1 MRSTA
6 YDVITFNSP
15 LMKPDTTAR
24 ACAHCHAKKIR
35 CIGRTGQARCDACR
49 LALVPC
55 VSRSRKKRQIT
66 RKTSVRTPTA
76 DSSIG
81 DISDTIASATPH
93 GSEPIRLT
101 SHDRVQQSLPHAAS
115 SIRSKV
121 PLTASPGANKAPQV
135 PITVVGP
142 SLQWDDFQ
150 SQTGMEVTHQ
160 VPLIDQATQISPST
174 TMTENA
180 TFIGRDHYIWEE
192 EQIDETTAR
201 AFHASTPHD
210 VSNIA
215 SQTLQLWKT
224 FEVPAKSARASLV
237 DSYRRR
243 CYPWTPVLE
252 RHDDVQITTQTES
265 SMFLSQC
272 LFLAASRVSS
282 SPMVTAYATS
292 EQFYQRAKTLF
303 WLSPGK
309 DPLIVLKGILM
320 LQWFNPDGP
329 EHLSLDSSEFWLK
342 IGVGIAHQIGL
353 HREDAAPNRRALRR
367 RLWWSL
373 VARDCL
379 ISASHGRPRAIN
391 LEDCQVRPPERSD
404 FPDDRC
410 EADIFIPYVEIC
422 CLLGDITDC
431 CSRHHL
437 PSSKRLQIES
447 MLFRWLR
454 TLSPA
459 LRLTPTNPSNAYT
472 ATDDNYDARLLH
484 IHYLTTISMLSRYTT
499 PKEYVPHEA
508 VFAASFAAGI
518 FETLLA
524 RDEIKFLPPPFTI
537 FCLICS
543 MVLVSLRPFNCLW
556 QAAQPDLLIFR
567 ECLLQLSKRW
577 RSAIGASKALQNAL
591 DKNKHAS
598 TSRPFRTWQWDQVT
612 ACQYFEG
619 YALELCRMWQVVQ
632 SEAAEEGPPLGLGNE
647 DPVSQGPLDCLHG
660 LEADPFLSNGVNS
673 MAVTGPEDDVMAF
686 FQYDHINHW
695 VFDDGNFTDF

>member
-1 MRSTA
+1 MA
-6 YDVITFNSP
+6 
-15 LMKPDTTAR
+15 A
-24 ACAHCHAKKIR
+24 
-35 CIGRTGQARCDACR
+35 
-49 LALVPC
+49 VPC
-55 VSRSRKKRQIT
+55 FSRSRKKRQVT
-66 RKTSVRTPTA
+66 RQTSLRPSTA
-76 DSSIG
+76 HSSIG
-81 DISDTIASATPH
+81 NVSDTIELATAQD
-93 GSEPIRLT
+93 SESIQLT
-101 SHDRVQQSLPHAAS
+101 SPDRAQEQLPLAPS
-115 SIRSKV
+115 NIRPKV
-121 PLTASPGANKAPQV
+121 PSTAIYGASGVPQLPVNDVAPG
-135 PITVVGP
+135 
-142 SLQWDDFQ
+142 LQWDQFPSQAGVAHQAPQ
-150 SQTGMEVTHQ
+150 S
-160 VPLIDQATQISPST
+160 SPST
-174 TMTENA
+174 TTTEDA
-180 TFIGRDHYIWEE
+180 TFIGRDHYTWEE
-192 EQIDETTAR
+192 EQIDETSAR
-201 AFHASTPHD
+201 AFHASTSHD
-210 VSNIA
+210 VSDVA
-215 SQTLQLWKT
+215 SQTLHLWKT
-224 FEVPAKSARASLV
+224 FDVPTKSARASLV

-252 RHDDVQITTQTES
+252 RHDDVQITTQIES

-282 SPMVTAYATS
+282 SPLVAAYATS
-292 EQFYQRAKTLF
+292 EQFYDRAKMLF

-329 EHLSLDSSEFWLK
+329 EHLSFDSSEFWLK

-353 HREDAAPNRRALRR
+353 HRVDAAPNRRALRR

-391 LEDCQVRPPERSD
+391 LEDCQVPPPERGD
-404 FPDDRC
+404 FPDNGP
-410 EADIFIPYVEIC
+410 EADIFVPYVEIC

-437 PSSKRLQIES
+437 PSSKRLQVES

-454 TLSPA
+454 TLSPT
-459 LRLTPTNPSNAYT
+459 LRLTPTVPASDYVAS
-472 ATDDNYDARLLH
+472 DDNYDARLLH
-484 IHYLTTISMLSRYTT
+484 IHYFTTVSMLSRYTT

-508 VFAASFAAGI
+508 VFAASFAAGV

-524 RDEIKFLPPPFTI
+524 RDEIKFLAPPFTI

-543 MVLVSLRPFNCLW
+543 MVLVSLRPFDHLW
-556 QAAQPDLLIFR
+556 QAAQPDLCIFR

-591 DKNKHAS
+591 DKNKHAR
-598 TSRPFRTWQWDQVT
+598 TSEPFKSWQWDQRT

-619 YALELCRMWQVVQ
+619 CATELCRMWQVVQ
-632 SEAAEEGPPLGLGNE
+632 SEAAEEGLVLGAGKEDPVLRGPLGLSGAGV
-647 DPVSQGPLDCLHG
+647 DPLISSGLDSTVVS
-660 LEADPFLSNGVNS
+660 
-673 MAVTGPEDDVMAF
+673 GPEDDVMAF